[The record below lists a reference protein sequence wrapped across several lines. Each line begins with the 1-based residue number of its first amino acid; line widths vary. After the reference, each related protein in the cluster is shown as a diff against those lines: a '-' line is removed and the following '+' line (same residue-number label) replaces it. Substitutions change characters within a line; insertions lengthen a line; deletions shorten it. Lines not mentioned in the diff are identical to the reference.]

1 MDYYSDYFE
10 VDRIFGKKGKEV
22 ISRIKSQFARH
33 GIPDQ
38 LISDNAPPFSS
49 REFQQYAL
57 AYEFEHLTSSPRY
70 PQSNGK
76 VENAVK
82 MAQNLIKKPRPVG
95 TDPNL
100 SLLDYIIGTSE
111 GLGSSPAQ
119 RLFGRRNKTLVP
131 TSSRLLVPEAV
142 HGVPDKLKERVK
154 GQSCQRAG
162 QLGAWR
168 CSACETE
175 T

>member
-22 ISRIKSQFARH
+22 ISRIKSQFDRH

-38 LISDNAPPFSS
+38 LISDNGRPFSS

-82 MAQNLIKKPRPVG
+82 MAQNMIKKPRLVG
-95 TDPNL
+95 TDPKL
-100 SLLDYIIGTSE
+100 SLLDYRNTPSE
-111 GLGSSPAQ
+111 GLGSSRAQ
-119 RLFGRRNKTLVP
+119 RLFGRINTTLVP

-142 HGVPDKLKERVK
+142 HGVL
-154 GQSCQRAG
+154 
-162 QLGAWR
+162 
-168 CSACETE
+168 T